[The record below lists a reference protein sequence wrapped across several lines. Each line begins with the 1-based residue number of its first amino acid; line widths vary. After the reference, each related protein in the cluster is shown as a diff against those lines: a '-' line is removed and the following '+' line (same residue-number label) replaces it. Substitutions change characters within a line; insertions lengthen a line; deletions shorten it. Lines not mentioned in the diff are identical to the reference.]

1 MYADTLNWRQS
12 ALTSISPNEQ
22 DASPDSSK
30 IFPVSSS
37 HQFVNSNGTALKASV
52 RISMKTNQA
61 VARSENKD
69 SAIVY
74 GENEY
79 KKTKLSNDSS
89 SQEQI
94 PRERLLSKINPAAI
108 EGTVRLKSNRAAFSI
123 SLAIATLGVG
133 AAAAADLMDLRTLF
147 LMLGIEI

>member
-94 PRERLLSKINPAAI
+94 PRERLLSKMC
-108 EGTVRLKSNRAAFSI
+108 GY
-123 SLAIATLGVG
+123 
-133 AAAAADLMDLRTLF
+133 
-147 LMLGIEI
+147 